1 MRWTQIPATAEKAA
15 PDVTVLSQEA
25 TQPWSLPS
33 ESVDVVFSS
42 NFFEHLP
49 TKQDFA
55 HCLAEAYRVLRPQ
68 GLLIALGPNIR
79 FCFDVYWDFVDHHLP
94 LSDRS
99 MVEALEIAGFRS
111 GTRHPALPSFYHERP
126 GASPGVPGSP
136 VLAVSPGAAAMGK
149 AVPGDGAKAL
159 AMSFR
164 MSPQTA
170 RWIGWPA
177 CFTLVF
183 VSAFFLSGTRQPPLE
198 LDPSWHAALE
208 YATAHHL
215 QFGTQIVFT
224 FGPLGFLSTR
234 TSLGHLLGAR
244 IAFAFFWSALVALTA
259 TALAKRLPGWVRY
272 AFLAWLVVFTLSEGL
287 DQTAFFVMA
296 YGALLL
302 LVDNPKQRWQ
312 APFFVFA
319 FIVLSLIKVSFLT
332 AAIASLALVV
342 VCWIRQR
349 KILKAIV
356 LALAAPA
363 GFVACWMALGQS
375 PSHLAPW
382 FRHGLELES
391 GYSAAMNLVPK
402 TPVLCAALA
411 ALALFVGAFIA
422 TIVRARGGLLT
433 WAVLITLAQYV
444 FLAWKEGFTRSGD
457 WHTFVFLWF
466 LPLGLAFCFLGDLSS
481 APTASHRWVLDVTF
495 AASMVL
501 CLVAANFQIPG
512 FAWQQVTD
520 WPRRVT
526 HNAKMIF
533 ATLRGRSDDLYA
545 DCRDSKNARM
555 LLLDHAKDV
564 IGNESV
570 DVMNYLA
577 VGRRG
582 Q

>member
-1 MRWTQIPATAEKAA
+1 
-15 PDVTVLSQEA
+15 
-25 TQPWSLPS
+25 
-33 ESVDVVFSS
+33 
-42 NFFEHLP
+42 
-49 TKQDFA
+49 
-55 HCLAEAYRVLRPQ
+55 
-68 GLLIALGPNIR
+68 
-79 FCFDVYWDFVDHHLP
+79 
-94 LSDRS
+94 
-99 MVEALEIAGFRS
+99 
-111 GTRHPALPSFYHERP
+111 
-126 GASPGVPGSP
+126 
-136 VLAVSPGAAAMGK
+136 
-149 AVPGDGAKAL
+149 
-159 AMSFR
+159 

-183 VSAFFLSGTRQPPLE
+183 VSAFFLSGTATAPLE

-272 AFLAWLVVFTLSEGL
+272 AFLAWLVVFTLSAGL

-312 APFFVFA
+312 APLFVFA

-332 AAIASLALVV
+332 AALGSLALVV

-349 KILKAIV
+349 KTVKAIV

-411 ALALFVGAFIA
+411 ALALFVGALIA
-422 TIVRARGGLLT
+422 TIMRAQGGLLT
-433 WAVLITLAQYV
+433 WGILITLAQYV
-444 FLAWKEGFTRSGD
+444 FFAWKEGFTRSGD

-520 WPRRVT
+520 WPRRVA
-526 HNAKMIF
+526 HNAEMIF

-545 DCRDSKNARM
+545 DCRDSKNDRM

-577 VGRRG
+577 VGSRG